1 MLFSLLVEDGN
12 LAMGKSIN
20 YGELSPQFEIEITEV
35 QYNQMNEFPL
45 KLTLD
50 ENGKVAAWEKIEIE
64 YEPTVEP
71 PREPTLAEE
80 VEELKQLVADLASLQ
95 LGV

>member
-1 MLFSLLVEDGN
+1 MFTIMVNDNGIGVCKSENKIDI
-12 LAMGKSIN
+12 LARN
-20 YGELSPQFEIEITEV
+20 EIEITEE

-50 ENGKVAAWEKIEIE
+50 ENGKVAAWEKTEIE
-64 YEPTVEP
+64 YEPADEQ
-71 PREPTLAEE
+71 PREPTLEEE

>member
-1 MLFSLLVEDGN
+1 MYVLFLDINGIAVTKG
-12 LAMGKSIN
+12 IN
-20 YGELSPQFEIEITEV
+20 YLNNLHKNEIEITEK
-35 QYNQMNEFPL
+35 QYNQINEFPL

-50 ENGKVAAWEKIEIE
+50 ENGKVVSWEKAVIE
-64 YEPTVEP
+64 YEPVTEL
-71 PREPTLAEE
+71 PRELTLAEE